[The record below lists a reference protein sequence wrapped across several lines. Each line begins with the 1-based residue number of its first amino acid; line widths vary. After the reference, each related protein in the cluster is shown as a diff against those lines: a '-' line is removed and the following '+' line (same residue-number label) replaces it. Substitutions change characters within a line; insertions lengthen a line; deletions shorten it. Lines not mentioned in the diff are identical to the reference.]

1 MRDDATTEN
10 AQRHTKMSF
19 SAFMKDGPIEER
31 EQMLEIVVRR
41 SNADQRDLVERFD
54 KQQKV
59 GVTS

>member
-1 MRDDATTEN
+1 MQDDATAEEAKRYAKT
-10 AQRHTKMSF
+10 SF